1 MENLVVLN
9 DFIWNYIMVALMVGS
24 ALWFTFRLRFV
35 QFSMFPEMLRLMG
48 KSSPAGTVSKRSVS
62 SFEALMLSLASRVG
76 VGNLAGVTLAITVGG
91 PGSIFWMWVMALLN
105 AATAFVE
112 ATLAQLY
119 KVRSKGLF
127 IGGPAYYI
135 DRGLKSRWMAVAV
148 VFLTVV
154 TFSYTFCSVQ
164 SNTIAI
170 SVDKAFG
177 IDRYISAL
185 LIGALMFAVVF
196 GGVRRIV
203 KITGVLVPVM
213 ALAYIFVAIYV
224 IVSNIDRIPEVLSF
238 VMDNAFG
245 IRQIAGGSVGA
256 AFMQGAKRGLFS
268 NEAGMGAAP
277 NAAATADVPHPVN
290 QGLLQALGVFIDTIL
305 ICSCTAFIILLSVA
319 DAPSGLT
326 GIEMTQ
332 FALSSSTG
340 LWAYQFIAVIVFFF
354 GFSTCIS
361 NTYYGESNIKF
372 LSDNRFIISGFR
384 IVAVLLVMAGAVIPL
399 EIIWSLADFF
409 LIFIVFINLIS
420 LMGLGKYVFML
431 LDNYKT
437 QRRNGVKKPVFNK
450 KHIPELDRP
459 EVECW

>member
-1 MENLVVLN
+1 MEKLTALN

-24 ALWFTFRLRFV
+24 ALWFTFKLRFV

-48 KSSPAGTVSKRSVS
+48 KSPSAGNSSARSVS

-76 VGNLAGVTLAITVGG
+76 VGNLAGVTLAITAGG
-91 PGSIFWMWVMALLN
+91 PGAIFWMWIMALLN

-119 KVRSKGLF
+119 KSRVKGLF

-135 DRGLKSRWMAVAV
+135 YRGLKSRWMSVAV

-170 SVDKAFG
+170 SIDKAFG
-177 IDRYISAL
+177 IDRAVSAL

-213 ALAYIFVAIYV
+213 ALAYIFVAICV
-224 IVSNIDRIPEVLSF
+224 IAVNIERIPDVLSL
-238 VMDNAFG
+238 VVDNALG

-277 NAAATADVPHPVN
+277 NAAATADVPHPVS

-305 ICSCTAFIILLSVA
+305 ICSCTAFIILLSSA
-319 DAPSGLT
+319 NAPSGLT

-332 FALSSSTG
+332 FALSNSVGT
-340 LWAYQFIAVIVFFF
+340 WAYQFIAVIVFFF

-372 LSDNRFIISGFR
+372 LSDNTAVISVFR
-384 IVAVLLVMAGAVIPL
+384 IVAVLLVMIGAVAPL
-399 EIIWSLADFF
+399 EYIWSLADFF
-409 LIFIVFINLIS
+409 LIFIVVINLIS
-420 LMGLGKYVFML
+420 LMCLGKYAFKL
-431 LDNYKT
+431 LDNYKRQKVYGKT
-437 QRRNGVKKPVFNK
+437 EPAFQKEQIPLLDKPE
-450 KHIPELDRP
+450 I
-459 EVECW
+459 ECW

>member
-1 MENLVVLN
+1 MEKLTAINN
-9 DFIWNYIMVALMVGS
+9 FIWNYVMVALMVGS
-24 ALWFTFRLRFV
+24 ALWFTLKMRFV
-35 QFSMFPEMLRLMG
+35 QFSMFPEMFRLMK
-48 KSSPAGTVSKRSVS
+48 KSPSSGGPSSRSVS

-91 PGSIFWMWVMALLN
+91 PGAIFWMWVMALLN

-119 KVRSKGLF
+119 KVKEKGLF

-135 DRGLKSRWMAVAV
+135 YRGLKSRWMAVAV
-148 VFLTVV
+148 VFLTVI

-177 IDRYISAL
+177 IDPYVSAL
-185 LIGALMFAVVF
+185 IIGALMVAVVF

-203 KITGVLVPVM
+203 KITGVLVPIM
-213 ALAYIFVAIYV
+213 ALAYILVAVYV
-224 IVSNIDRIPEVLSF
+224 IVVNIGRLPEVLSLVF
-238 VMDNAFG
+238 DNAFG
-245 IRQIAGGSVGA
+245 IRQIAGGSVAA

-319 DAPSGLT
+319 DAPAGLT

-340 LWAYQFIAVIVFFF
+340 YGAYQFIAVIVFFF

-372 LSDNRFIISGFR
+372 LSDKPSVILIFRTIS
-384 IVAVLLVMAGAVIPL
+384 VLLVMAGAVVSL
-399 EIIWSLADFF
+399 EFIWALADFF

-420 LMGLGKYVFML
+420 LMGLGRHVFVL
-431 LDNYKT
+431 LDDYKK
-437 QRRNGVKKPVFNK
+437 QRKQDKAEPVFRK
-450 KHIPELDRP
+450 EQIPELDKP
-459 EVECW
+459 EIECW

>member
-1 MENLVVLN
+1 MENLTALN
-9 DFIWNYIMVALMVGS
+9 DFIWNYVMVPLMVGS
-24 ALWFTFRLRFV
+24 ALWFTCRLRLV
-35 QFSMFPEMLRLMG
+35 QFAMFPEMLRLMG
-48 KSSPAGTVSKRSVS
+48 KASPSGNSGTRNVSA
-62 SFEALMLSLASRVG
+62 FEALMLSLASRVG

-91 PGSIFWMWVMALLN
+91 PGAIFWMWVMALLN

-135 DRGLKSRWMAVAV
+135 YKGLKSRWMSVSI
-148 VFLTVV
+148 VFLTVI

-177 IDRYISAL
+177 VDRYFSAL
-185 LIGALMFAVVF
+185 LIGILMCAVVF

-213 ALAYIFVAIYV
+213 ALAYIFVAVYV
-224 IVSNIDRIPEVLSF
+224 IASNIEKIPEVLSL

-245 IRQIAGGSVGA
+245 IRSIAGGSVAA

-290 QGLLQALGVFIDTIL
+290 QGLLQAFGVFIDTIL
-305 ICSCTAFIILLSVA
+305 ICSCTAFIILFSVA
-319 DAPSGLT
+319 DAPLGLT

-332 FALSSSTG
+332 FALSGSIG
-340 LWAYQFIAVIVFFF
+340 GWAYQFIAVIVFFF

-372 LSDNRFIISGFR
+372 LSDNRTVIAIFR
-384 IVAVLLVMAGAVIPL
+384 IVAVLLVMAGAVAPL
-399 EIIWSLADFF
+399 EFIWSMADFF

-420 LMGLGKYVFML
+420 LMGLGKYVFIL
-431 LDNYKT
+431 LDDYRVQKR
-437 QRRNGVKKPVFNK
+437 QGKAEPVFKK

-459 EVECW
+459 EIECW